1 MSKSSSIKNKHII
14 MTGAG
19 APGAPGILKCLKQD
33 PNLKITLADS
43 NPNAV
48 GKWLH
53 PNFEV
58 IPMASADDFIS
69 SLLSLCKKLEITHI
83 LPLVTRELF
92 KFSSAK
98 NEFEKAGIQAL
109 VSNPEGLNI
118 ANDKGLTYLTLQ
130 ENNIATP
137 DFVIVHTLSDLESA
151 VKELGYPK
159 TPVTIKPCV
168 SNGSR
173 GFRIIESESSSNAAS
188 FFNEKPS
195 TTSNTLE
202 EIMQL
207 LNGYDIPPMLV
218 SEYLPGDEYSIDCVV
233 KNGKS
238 IITLPRKRTEIRAG
252 ISVRGEFV
260 QNKDIINYCEEI
272 VNVLKLEGNIGLQV
286 KQASDGTFKLLEI
299 NPRVQ
304 GTIVSALG
312 VGVNLPLL
320 AIEDNTPSAFQ
331 IDWGTKFV
339 RYYEEVYY
347 K

>member
-1 MSKSSSIKNKHII
+1 MALPTPIFSGHVL

-19 APGAPGILKCLKQD
+19 APGAPGILKCLKQN
-33 PNLKITLADS
+33 PNLKITLADA

-48 GKWLH
+48 GKLLH
-53 PNFEV
+53 PNFEI
-58 IPMASADDFIS
+58 IPLASADDFIKVIKQ
-69 SLLSLCKKLEITHI
+69 LSLKLKVTHI

-92 KFSSAK
+92 KFSKEKSA
-98 NEFEKAGIQAL
+98 FEKLGIKVL

-137 DFVIVHTLSDLESA
+137 DFRITHTLADLEAA
-151 VKELGYPK
+151 VKELGYPAK
-159 TPVTIKPCV
+159 PVTIKPCV

-173 GFRIIESESSSNAAS
+173 GFRVLEEKISANAAS
-188 FFNEKPS
+188 FFNEKPN
-195 TTSNTLE
+195 TTSSTLNDILE
-202 EIMQL
+202 L
-207 LNGYDIPPMLV
+207 LKGYDIPPMLV

-233 KNGKS
+233 KNGKA

-252 ISVRGEFV
+252 ISVRGEFIK
-260 QNKDIINYCEEI
+260 NDEIIKYCEKI
-272 VNVLKLEGNIGLQV
+272 VEALNLEGNIGLQV
-286 KQASDGTFKLLEI
+286 KQADDGTFKLLEI

-312 VGVNLPLL
+312 AGVNLPLL
-320 AIEDNTPSAFQ
+320 AIEENPSNDIK